1 MSAVAK
7 MQNINAASLAH
18 ISLLDEFI
26 RMTRE
31 KIGGQPDPFVR
42 ESLGELLDSL
52 KFERQ
57 GYVNLLSSAAPF
69 GKAA

>member
-1 MSAVAK
+1 MSVIAK

-18 ISLLDEFI
+18 ISLLDDFI
-26 RMTRE
+26 KLTQE
-31 KIGGQPDPFVR
+31 KVVGQADPFVR

-52 KFERQ
+52 RHERQ
-57 GYVNLLSSAAPF
+57 GYVTLLGSSPI

>member
-1 MSAVAK
+1 MSVIAK

-18 ISLLDEFI
+18 ISLLDDFI
-26 RMTRE
+26 KLTQE
-31 KIGGQPDPFVR
+31 KVVGHADPFVR

-52 KFERQ
+52 RHERQ
-57 GYVNLLSSAAPF
+57 GYVTLLGSSPM